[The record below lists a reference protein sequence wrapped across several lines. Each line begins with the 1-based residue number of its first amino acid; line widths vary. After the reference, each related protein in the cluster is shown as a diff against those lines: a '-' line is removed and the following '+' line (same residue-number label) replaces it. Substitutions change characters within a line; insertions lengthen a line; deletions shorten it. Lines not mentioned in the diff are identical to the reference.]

1 MDVAVTGSSGLIG
14 TKLVA
19 RLTAEGHRAVRVVRR
34 RPEHG
39 ADEIYWKPSAGE
51 IDAPSFEGLDAVVHL
66 AGAGI
71 GDKRWSDA
79 RKKVLY
85 SSRVDSTKLLADTL
99 AGLDNGPGVFLS
111 GSAIGFYGDRGE
123 EELTE
128 SSTPGDDFNAEIC
141 INWEKAAAPAV
152 EAGVRTVNLRTGI
165 VLDPDGPFLGRQLP
179 LFKLGL
185 GGRMGSADRW
195 LSWISIDD
203 EVDAI
208 MFLLTADVAG
218 PVNLTAPNPVRNGE
232 FTDTIGRVLHRPT
245 VLPVPMIGPKLL
257 LGSEAVENLI
267 NSAKILP
274 TVLQAAGY
282 DFHHRD
288 IEPALRAVLG
298 KD

>member
-19 RLTAEGHRAVRVVRR
+19 RLTAQGHRAVRVVRR
-34 RPEHG
+34 RPEPG
-39 ADEIYWKPSAGE
+39 ADEIYWSPSEGE
-51 IDAPSFEGLDAVVHL
+51 IDAQSFEGLDAVVHL

-85 SSRVDSTKLLADTL
+85 SSRVDSTQLLAETL

-141 INWEKAAAPAV
+141 MDWEKAAAPAV
-152 EAGVRTVNLRTGI
+152 DAGIRTVNLRTGI

-208 MFLLTADVAG
+208 MFLLTADVTG
-218 PVNLTAPNPVRNGE
+218 PVNLTAPNPVRNGD
-232 FTDTIGRVLHRPT
+232 FTDAIGKVLHRPT
-245 VLPVPMIGPKLL
+245 VLPVPMIGPRIL

-267 NSAKILP
+267 NSARILP